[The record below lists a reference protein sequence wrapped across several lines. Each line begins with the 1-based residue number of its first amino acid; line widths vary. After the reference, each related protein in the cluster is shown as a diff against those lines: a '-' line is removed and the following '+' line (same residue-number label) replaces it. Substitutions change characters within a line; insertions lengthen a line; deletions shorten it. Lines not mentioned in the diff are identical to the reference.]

1 MAEVVP
7 PSTALAFVTKMSE
20 KRKATSPFAA
30 QVENGQKTVTI
41 EETYDVKSQL
51 VKDEQIVYIC
61 HNVRC
66 AHIRV
71 CTVGDNADRI
81 TESAK

>member
-1 MAEVVP
+1 MADVVP
-7 PSTALAFVTKMSE
+7 PSTALAFVTMSE
-20 KRKATSPFAA
+20 KRNSTSPCAV
-30 QVENGQKTVTI
+30 QVENGQKAVSI

-51 VKDEQIVYIC
+51 EKDERIFYIC
-61 HNVRC
+61 CNVRR
-66 AHIRV
+66 AHSRV